1 MKKSALVALLIFAT
15 MVLYFLAWPVPVD
28 PVAWDAPTDLGLT
41 GVFDSDDQLS
51 HAKSIDLGEH
61 EGPEDVALGLDGF
74 LYATTHGGDVLKISP
89 TGRTV
94 EVFATPGGRPLG
106 IEVDYDGSL
115 LIANANIGVQRIST
129 SGEVTDVLTEVNGKP
144 LVYADDI
151 AVARD
156 GTIYFSEA
164 STKFGAWAAGG
175 TLEGSLL
182 DILEHGGNGLVVEYK
197 PDTGIARVILDG
209 LNFANGVA
217 VSDDQRYLLVA
228 ETGSYRI
235 HRYWLQGPRTGSS
248 EVVIDNLPGFPD
260 NINNGLNGR
269 FWIGLAAPRVRL
281 LDEHSARPLVRKMMQ
296 RAPAFIRPK
305 AIPSSHVIA
314 ITGDGDVLMNLQDPN
329 ARYPMTTG
337 VLETRTTLFITTLI
351 GNKLPYLV
359 KEDLL

>member
-1 MKKSALVALLIFAT
+1 
-15 MVLYFLAWPVPVD
+15 
-28 PVAWDAPTDLGLT
+28 
-41 GVFDSDDQLS
+41 
-51 HAKSIDLGEH
+51 
-61 EGPEDVALGLDGF
+61 
-74 LYATTHGGDVLKISP
+74 
-89 TGRTV
+89 
-94 EVFATPGGRPLG
+94 
-106 IEVDYDGSL
+106 
-115 LIANANIGVQRIST
+115 
-129 SGEVTDVLTEVNGKP
+129 
-144 LVYADDI
+144 
-151 AVARD
+151 
-156 GTIYFSEA
+156 
-164 STKFGAWAAGG
+164 
-175 TLEGSLL
+175 
-182 DILEHGGNGLVVEYK
+182 VEYK